1 MLKTYIKIAWVI
13 LFRNKVFSL
22 INILGL
28 SVGMT
33 CALFIFLWVNDE
45 LSFNKDQKDY
55 DHIYQVY
62 ANRNFDNTIITDRQ
76 IVFPLAKELENG
88 YSQVKNAVVVS
99 NDWSHMLFYND
110 KKLNRK
116 GLAVTEH
123 FFDIF
128 TCRFIKGD
136 PKTALEEPNSLVLT
150 ESTASALFG
159 TVDPIGKMIKMDKD
173 QTSSQIITQVKITA
187 VVADPPKN
195 SSFDYEYL
203 ETYSTDLYN
212 SAIKDWDRP
221 YWFIYVQTIPN
232 ANLAALDKSINDILK
247 SHNPKDVISSYFT
260 FPMSKWHLEDEF
272 KDGLNTGGAIEY
284 VKLFSVIA
292 LVILIIACINFMNLS
307 TARSEKRSKEVG
319 VRKTL
324 GSGKKQLIAQFFCE
338 SMLLTLI
345 AFFIS
350 IIAVYVLLP
359 SFNLFTG
366 KDLHFDVSRP
376 YFWIGMLAVLLFTG
390 LVSGSYPA
398 LYLSSFKPLAVL
410 KGVYTGKKTFL
421 PRRILVT
428 TQFIISIVLICVT
441 VIVYQQLQYVKG
453 RDIGYKAENLVTITA
468 SPDLNRNF
476 EIVKAELLKTGV
488 VEAVTRSSSPL
499 TDVWWNNVPSP
510 DWEGKPPGSVIEFN
524 GLGVDVDFTKTTGIK
539 LLAGRDFTNMPS
551 DSNAVIY
558 NKAAIKAMGLK
569 DPIGMEVR
577 YDDGEKYKIVGVVE
591 DIVMQS
597 PYSPVSP
604 MVIVFNGRRTAK
616 CIDLRLKAGQDTHA
630 AMRKVEAIINRYNPV
645 YPFEYQFADN
655 EFNAKFMGEEL
666 ISKLSTIFAAL
677 AIFICCIGMGALT
690 AFIIEK
696 RTKEIGIRKVLGA
709 SLPQLVLLIFNEFVK
724 PVSVAFAI
732 SIPVTWFFMNGW
744 LQKYPLH
751 THISVWFFVAVGIL
765 ILALTFAVVF
775 FNTIKTALA
784 NPTNSLRTE

>member
-1 MLKTYIKIAWVI
+1 MLKNYIKIAWVN
-13 LFRNKVFSL
+13 LFRKKVFSL

-33 CALFIFLWVNDE
+33 CAIFIFLWVNDE
-45 LSFNKDQKDY
+45 LAFNKDQKNY

-62 ANRNFDNTIITDRQ
+62 ANRNFDNTITTDRQ

-110 KKLNRK
+110 KKLNKK

-136 PKTALEEPNSLVLT
+136 PKTALREPNSLVLT

-159 TVDPIGKMIKMDKD
+159 TDDPIGKAIRIDKD
-173 QTSSQIITQVKITA
+173 QATSQLISQAKITA
-187 VVADPPKN
+187 VIADPPKN
-195 SSFDYEYL
+195 SSFDYEYI

-212 SAIKDWDRP
+212 HAIKDWNWP
-221 YWFIYVQTIPN
+221 YWFIYIQTVPN
-232 ANLAALDKSINDILK
+232 ANLTALDKNINDIIR
-247 SHNPKDVISSYFT
+247 SHNPKDAISRYFT

-272 KDGLNTGGAIEY
+272 KDGFNTGGAIEY

-292 LVILIIACINFMNLS
+292 LVILVIACINFMNLS
-307 TARSEKRSKEVG
+307 TARSEKKSKEVG

-324 GSGKKQLIAQFFCE
+324 GSSKRQLVAQFFCE
-338 SMLLTLI
+338 SMLLTFV

-350 IIAVYVLLP
+350 LITVYFLLP
-359 SFNLFTG
+359 SFNSFTD
-366 KDLHFDVSRP
+366 KDLHFEISKL
-376 YFWIGMLAVLLFTG
+376 YFWTGTLSILLFTG
-390 LVSGSYPA
+390 LISGSYPA
-398 LYLSSFKPLAVL
+398 LYLSSFKPIAVL
-410 KGVYTGKKTFL
+410 KGIYTGKKVLL

-428 TQFIISIVLICVT
+428 TQFIISIILICVT

-453 RDIGYKAENLVTITA
+453 RDLGYNARDLITITA
-468 SPDLNRNF
+468 SPDLNKNF
-476 EIVKAELLKTGV
+476 EVVKAELLKTGV
-488 VEAVTRSSSPL
+488 VEAVTRTSSPL

-510 DWEGKPPGSVIEFN
+510 DWEGKPQNAVIEFN
-524 GLGVDVDFTKTTGIK
+524 GLGVDLDFTKTTGIK
-539 LLAGRDFTNMPS
+539 LVAGRDFVNMPS
-551 DSNAVIY
+551 DSNAIMY
-558 NKAAIKAMGLK
+558 NQAAVKAMGLK
-569 DPIGMEVR
+569 NPVGMEMR
-577 YDDGEKYKIVGVVE
+577 YDGQKYKVVGVVE
-591 DIVMQS
+591 DMVMQS

-604 MVIVFNGRRTAK
+604 MLIAFNGRWTAK
-616 CIDLRLKAGQDTHA
+616 CIDLRLNTRQGTHA
-630 AMRKVEAIINRYNPV
+630 ALEKVEAIINKYNPV
-645 YPFEYQFADN
+645 YPFEYKFADD
-655 EFNAKFMGEEL
+655 EFNKKFVNEEL
-666 ISKLSTIFAAL
+666 ISRLSTIFSAL
-677 AIFICCIGMGALT
+677 AIFICCMGMGALT
-690 AFIIEK
+690 AFTIEK

-732 SIPVTWFFMNGW
+732 SIPFTWLFMSRW
-744 LQKYPLH
+744 LQKYPFH
-751 THISVWFFVAVGIL
+751 TDISAWVFVMVGVL